1 MLKTW
6 GIDGLVD
13 MIVGTGGAEIYDYTL
28 DLAKAQYPL
37 DGRLIKSIIKHYED
51 MDCNFAIPEDG
62 ILFVPKDDKH
72 IQMLSKAVKIPYQV
86 INYDEFLQNPKP
98 KLIINCKPEDMDKI
112 IERSKTF
119 HSDEFKSS
127 FLKTAM
133 NIWIQEYL
141 KRQD

>member
-1 MLKTW
+1 
-6 GIDGLVD
+6 
-13 MIVGTGGAEIYDYTL
+13 
-28 DLAKAQYPL
+28 
-37 DGRLIKSIIKHYED
+37 

-62 ILFVPKDDKH
+62 ILFAPKDDEY
-72 IQMLSKAVKIPYQV
+72 IQMLAKADKVPYQV
-86 INYDEFLQNPKP
+86 VDYNELLQNPKP
-98 KLIINCKPEDMDKI
+98 KIIICKLEDMDKI

>member
-62 ILFVPKDDKH
+62 IFYSPKDDEY
-72 IQMLSKAVKIPYQV
+72 IQDLSKGDRVKVTLRFRGREMAHMASSKHVLDDFAEHLADVAVVEKAPKI
-86 INYDEFLQNPKP
+86 EGRSMTMFLS
-98 KLIINCKPEDMDKI
+98 E
-112 IERSKTF
+112 
-119 HSDEFKSS
+119 
-127 FLKTAM
+127 
-133 NIWIQEYL
+133 
-141 KRQD
+141 KR

>member
-51 MDCNFAIPEDG
+51 MDCNIITMAGLGSRFRKAG
-62 ILFVPKDDKH
+62 YNVPKFMITAKEKT
-72 IQMLSKAVKIPYQV
+72 L
-86 INYDEFLQNPKP
+86 FLF
-98 KLIINCKPEDMDKI
+98 I
-112 IERSKTF
+112 
-119 HSDEFKSS
+119 
-127 FLKTAM
+127 
-133 NIWIQEYL
+133 
-141 KRQD
+141 

>member
-1 MLKTW
+1 
-6 GIDGLVD
+6 
-13 MIVGTGGAEIYDYTL
+13 
-28 DLAKAQYPL
+28 
-37 DGRLIKSIIKHYED
+37 

-62 ILFVPKDDKH
+62 ILFAPKDDEY
-72 IQMLSKAVKIPYQV
+72 IPMLAKADKVPYQV
-86 INYDEFLQNPKP
+86 VDYNELLQNPKP
-98 KLIINCKPEDMDKI
+98 KIIIICKLEDMDKI

>member
-13 MIVGTGGAEIYDYTL
+13 MIVGTGGAEIYYYTL

-37 DGRLIKSIIKHYED
+37 DGRLIKSIKHYED

-62 ILFVPKDDKH
+62 ILFAPKDDEY
-72 IQMLSKAVKIPYQV
+72 IQMLAKADKVPYQV
-86 INYDEFLQNPKP
+86 VDYNELLQNPKP
-98 KLIINCKPEDMDKI
+98 KIIIICKLEDMDKI